1 MDKANQRIKS
11 LQHDLANLKS
21 TADQLKDE
29 DDSDDDE
36 DDSGEAIKAEIKSL
50 EKENAVRQ
58 AKLDE
63 YERNKK
69 CTSVSFYLVCSCGRR
84 RSQLLGCSFSFF
96 FGSLPLCLD
105 FFSRRQLIFSSYSGA
120 LFELLLQGTLTI
132 CATLWRKRQ

>member
-36 DDSGEAIKAEIKSL
+36 DDSGEAMKAEIKSL

-63 YERNKK
+63 YEKNKT
-69 CTSVSFYLVCSCGRR
+69 CTLIMDSLFSVFVL
-84 RSQLLGCSFSFF
+84 
-96 FGSLPLCLD
+96 
-105 FFSRRQLIFSSYSGA
+105 
-120 LFELLLQGTLTI
+120 
-132 CATLWRKRQ
+132 